1 MTLPRRLENKT
12 VLIVGAAGN
21 LGPVWVQAALAEG
34 ARVIGLGLG
43 VDSDEKLAALVHS
56 HPDSVDLYEVDLTAG
71 FDVNQFMED
80 LLRTRGISKWDGLVL
95 NAGKD
100 SPPGSG
106 RAEVAE
112 YSPEDWREV
121 FEINVF
127 SLVRVI
133 NEMLPFLGNPSS
145 VVSIGSIY
153 ALVSPKPEL
162 YSHFFSG
169 SGFCKNPAYGASKAA
184 MLATVR
190 QYATHL
196 IENRVRFNTLT
207 LGGVEGNQDEEFI
220 RKFSSH
226 SPQGGLIDS
235 NALGGALIFLLSN
248 DASHMTG
255 HNLVVD
261 GGYTSW

>member
-1 MTLPRRLENKT
+1 ML
-12 VLIVGAAGN
+12 VVGAAGN
-21 LGPVWVQAALAEG
+21 LGPVWVQAVLDEG
-34 ARVIGLGLG
+34 ARVIGIGLG
-43 VDSDEKLAALVHS
+43 VNSDEKLAALSQKHS
-56 HPDSVDLYEVDLTAG
+56 SSVDLYEVDLTAG
-71 FDVNQFMED
+71 FNPNQFMED
-80 LLRTRGISKWDGLVL
+80 LSQTHGISAWDGLVL

-100 SPPGSG
+100 SPPGAGTS
-106 RAEVAE
+106 EVTG

-127 SLVRVI
+127 SLVRVV
-133 NEMLPFLGNPSS
+133 NGMVPFLANPSS

-169 SGFCKNPAYGASKAA
+169 SGFCKSPAYGSSKAA

-196 IENRVRFNTLT
+196 IENGVRFNTLT
-207 LGGVEGNQDEEFI
+207 LGGVEGNQDKEFI

-226 SPQGGLIDS
+226 SPQGGLVDP
-235 NALGGALIFLLSN
+235 NTLGGALVFLLST
-248 DASHMTG
+248 DASSMTG
-255 HNLVVD
+255 QNLVVD
-261 GGYTSW
+261 GGYLAW